1 MTNRQAAIEI
11 IRTLTKE
18 GFSALMAGGCV
29 RDRLLGRAAKDYDVV
44 TDAKP
49 QEIVK
54 LFRRTLKIG
63 AKFGVIMVMIHK
75 QKVEVATFRTEC
87 GYSDGRHP
95 GKVKFSDAKND
106 AIRRDFTINGMFYD
120 LAAEEVIDHV
130 GGQADLQNHLIR
142 TIGNASE
149 RFGEDYLR
157 MLRAVRFSTQLGFV
171 IEKKTFKAICQ
182 HASKI
187 TKISGE
193 RISMELEAIL
203 SNPNRG
209 NGGTLLFESSLA
221 VAIFKGF
228 NSSDAKFGISV
239 LGYLRK
245 RIDFPLA
252 LAGLFAGCETS
263 FAMERCDM
271 LKLSRTH
278 RKHLRFLLTHRGR
291 LLDTEIGL
299 ADLKLLLSEP
309 YFWDLH
315 EFQRAIQQ
323 ANDESLKPL
332 SEIKKRSEALKGKE
346 LKPKPLLN
354 GHELIALGVGSGSMV
369 GLVCEEMYIAQLGE
383 KINTREQAKNWVARW
398 IKKHKG
404 VE

>member
-11 IRTLTKE
+11 IRTLRKE
-18 GFSALMAGGCV
+18 GFCALLAGGCV
-29 RDRLLGRAAKDYDVV
+29 RDKLLGRVAKDYDVV
-44 TDAKP
+44 TDARP

-63 AKFGVIMVMIHK
+63 AKFGVVIVMIHR
-75 QKVEVATFRTEC
+75 QKIEVATFRTEY

-106 AIRRDFTINGMFYD
+106 AVRRDFTINGMFYD
-120 LAAEEVIDHV
+120 VAAEKVIDHV
-130 GGQADLQNHLIR
+130 GGQADLQNQLIR

-149 RFGEDYLR
+149 RFSEDYLR

-182 HASKI
+182 HAPKI

-203 SNPNRG
+203 SNPNRADG
-209 NGGTLLFESSLA
+209 ASMFLGSSLA
-221 VAIFKGF
+221 GAIFKGF
-228 NSSDAKFGISV
+228 TIANANFGICV

-245 RIDFPLA
+245 RIDYPLA
-252 LAGLFAGCETS
+252 LAGLFAGCETE
-263 FAMERCDM
+263 FVMDRCDI
-271 LKLSRTH
+271 LKLSRAH
-278 RKHLRFLLTHRGR
+278 KKHLRFLLTHRGR
-291 LLDTEIGL
+291 LLDAEMGL
-299 ADLKLLLSEP
+299 ADLKLLLAEP
-309 YFWDLH
+309 YFWDLY
-315 EFQRAIQQ
+315 EFQKAIQK
-323 ANDESLKPL
+323 ANTETIKPL
-332 SEIKKRSEALKGKE
+332 TEIKKRAQALKGKD
-346 LKPKPLLN
+346 LKPKPLLD
-354 GHELIALGVGSGSMV
+354 GHEVIVLGVRPGSMV

-383 KINTREQAKNWVARW
+383 KINTPDQARNWVSRW
-398 IKKHKG
+398 LKKHEG

>member
-29 RDRLLGRAAKDYDVV
+29 RDKLLGRAAKDYDVV

-75 QKVEVATFRTEC
+75 QKVEVATFRTES
-87 GYSDGRHP
+87 GYADGRHP
-95 GKVKFSDAKND
+95 GKVKFSDAKDD

-130 GGQADLQNHLIR
+130 GGQADLQNRFIR

-203 SNPNRG
+203 SNPNRS
-209 NGGTLLFESSLA
+209 NGGTLLLESSLA
-221 VAIFKGF
+221 GAIFKGF
-228 NSSDAKFGISV
+228 ASAEAKFGISV

-263 FAMERCDM
+263 IVMERCDM
-271 LKLSRTH
+271 LKLSSAH

-291 LLDTEIGL
+291 LLDTEIDL

-315 EFQRAIQQ
+315 EFQRAIQK
-323 ANDESLKPL
+323 ANDETLKPL
-332 SEIKKRSEALKGKE
+332 TEIKKRAEALKGKE

-398 IKKHKG
+398 LKKHKG

>member
-18 GFSALMAGGCV
+18 GFSALLAGGCV
-29 RDRLLGRAAKDYDVV
+29 RDRQLGRAAKDYDVV

-49 QEIVK
+49 KEIIN

-75 QKVEVATFRTEC
+75 QKIEVATFRTEW
-87 GYSDGRHP
+87 GYADGRHP
-95 GKVKFSDAKND
+95 GKIKFSDAKND

-120 LAAEEVIDHV
+120 VAAEEVIDHV
-130 GGQADLQNHLIR
+130 GGQADLENQLIR

-182 HASKI
+182 HAPKI

-209 NGGTLLFESSLA
+209 NGGTLLLESSLA
-221 VAIFKGF
+221 DAIFKEF
-228 NSSDAKFGISV
+228 SSSDAKFGIFV
-239 LGYLRK
+239 LKNLRK
-245 RIDFPLA
+245 RIDYPLA
-252 LAGLFAGCETS
+252 LAGLFACCETG
-263 FAMERCDM
+263 FVMEQCEK
-271 LKLSRTH
+271 LKLSRAH
-278 RKHLRFLLTHRGR
+278 RKHLRFLLMHRGR
-291 LLDTEIGL
+291 LLDLEIGL
-299 ADLKLLLSEP
+299 ADLKLLVAEP
-309 YFWDLH
+309 YFWDLY
-315 EFQRAIQQ
+315 EFQKAIQK
-323 ANDESLKPL
+323 ANDETLKPL
-332 SEIKKRSEALKGKE
+332 TEIKKRAEALKGKE

-369 GLVCEEMYIAQLGE
+369 GLVCEEMYIEQLGE

-398 IKKHKG
+398 LKKHKG